1 MQVTTILAIPQEETC
16 AAAAAIPPERKR
28 HLYGPVLDFT
38 LMGGGSVVVMLLLFL
53 FWPQEWNT
61 YELAAAML
69 LVANVVNHPHFAH
82 SYQLFYSR
90 FRSRALGRAF
100 PLGLR
105 VRYIFSG
112 VVVPTVL
119 VTFFAYCIWSG
130 ALNLIGYAA
139 NLMFFLV
146 GWHYVKQGY
155 GMLMLDAAFKRNF
168 FSAAEKKFIL
178 WNCYVVWV
186 TSWVLYNQ
194 IFSKGLYWNIKYA
207 VFKIPHLIFQ
217 ILAAATFLNFI
228 CLGLLFLRK
237 YRNRKSG
244 AIPVNGIVAYLTS
257 AYPWL
262 LVTSP
267 VILLVIPA
275 FHSLQYLAVVWRYSI
290 NRERLLRLSAK
301 NRPFQSYGSWMRIS
315 LFILCGFILGYTGFW
330 LVPELLERLF
340 YSQSVSYGGTLY
352 LFVCWIFINT
362 HHFFLDNVIWR
373 KDNPDTKLYL
383 FDVA

>member
-1 MQVTTILAIPQEETC
+1 MCRRCGNSSREE
-16 AAAAAIPPERKR
+16 ASSIRAGIGLHFDGR
-28 HLYGPVLDFT
+28 
-38 LMGGGSVVVMLLLFL
+38 GSVVVMLLLFL

-228 CLGLLFLRK
+228 CLGLLFCGNTEIE
-237 YRNRKSG
+237 NRG
-244 AIPVNGIVAYLTS
+244 LFLLMELWLTS
-257 AYPWL
+257 RVLTPGCL
-262 LVTSP
+262 LQV
-267 VILLVIPA
+267 
-275 FHSLQYLAVVWRYSI
+275 Q
-290 NRERLLRLSAK
+290 
-301 NRPFQSYGSWMRIS
+301 
-315 LFILCGFILGYTGFW
+315 
-330 LVPELLERLF
+330 
-340 YSQSVSYGGTLY
+340 LY
-352 LFVCWIFINT
+352 F
-362 HHFFLDNVIWR
+362 
-373 KDNPDTKLYL
+373 
-383 FDVA
+383 